1 MGSMCPTCRNRRD
14 DGLFSH
20 QPKMLL
26 SGAREKAP
34 PKRARFTF
42 LRRIWTTL
50 GDRGAIEVVHV
61 ALVGMISHRPLSG
74 CETPL

>member
-26 SGAREKAP
+26 SGAREKA
-34 PKRARFTF
+34 
-42 LRRIWTTL
+42 RR
-50 GDRGAIEVVHV
+50 
-61 ALVGMISHRPLSG
+61 SG
-74 CETPL
+74 LDSPSFGEFGQPWGIGGRSGSSMSP